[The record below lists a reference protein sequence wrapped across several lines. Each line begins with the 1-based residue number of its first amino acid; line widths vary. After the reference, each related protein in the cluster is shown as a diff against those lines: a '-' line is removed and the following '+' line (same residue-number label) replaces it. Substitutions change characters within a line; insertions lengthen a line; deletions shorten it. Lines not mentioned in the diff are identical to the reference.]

1 MAAEKQNNKKEIVKT
16 VDVKLNSLDAKYGYS
31 LKKINDYDFAMDVY
45 TEGVLD
51 LTTTIYLNNMMKETI
66 SGTLSQM
73 KVGVQ
78 TNYNLHDRST
88 DIEAYVVPTPNNY
101 QHYIEKEIDIN
112 QWELFFN
119 MTPTTPNK
127 NISMTKSYRRRI
139 W

>member
-1 MAAEKQNNKKEIVKT
+1 
-16 VDVKLNSLDAKYGYS
+16 
-31 LKKINDYDFAMDVY
+31 MDVY

-51 LTTTIYLNNMMKETI
+51 LTITIYLNNMMKETI

-88 DIEAYVVPTPNNY
+88 DIEAYVVPIPNNY
-101 QHYIEKEIDIN
+101 QHHIEKEIDIN

-119 MTPTTPNK
+119 MTPTTPKK